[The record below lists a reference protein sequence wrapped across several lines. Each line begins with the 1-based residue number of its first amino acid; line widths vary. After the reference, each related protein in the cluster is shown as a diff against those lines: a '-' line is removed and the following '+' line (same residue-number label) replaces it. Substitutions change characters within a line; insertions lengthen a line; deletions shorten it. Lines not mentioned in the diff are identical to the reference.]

1 MKKTIITL
9 CLTLC
14 AIIAFSQNG
23 KVKTSAKSEFFV
35 IEGLITD
42 IPKRVMAVLFK
53 HEAGETNSW
62 IVDTVRIRKGKFR
75 FKVKPDGR
83 DGEYCIGI
91 RYKGIYEQSF
101 RNIFATPGTITK
113 VTGSG
118 LQVAQWDVENDNPYQ
133 KEDNAYNKLFK
144 EIIREEFEFDKV
156 KQAYA
161 DSLRLLSDKNSIMK
175 LRERYATK
183 EKEYIKRDSL
193 NIVMFLEFL
202 EQNKYNPPY
211 VQRLHIVSRK
221 IFQYDFHNLRDRART
236 LLYKIP
242 AIEANKKLIA
252 SSLEL
257 LYPKYDKIK
266 PGNVMPD
273 IPFYDCDN
281 KEHHFSE
288 FYGNGKY
295 KIVEIHGR
303 HSGNFKEWRAKEWLD
318 YLHENYSDKI
328 DILFFNTDSYK
339 NWKKSC
345 GNKKANKD
353 CDPWIEW
360 SEHNNGVDL
369 KEIFR
374 VYHPLAFFSPD
385 GKFLGIRQFFSLKD
399 GIEEYLPFV
408 DITKVK

>member
-9 CLTLC
+9 CLMLC
-14 AIIAFSQNG
+14 AIIAFSQNE
-23 KVKTSAKSEFFV
+23 KVKSVAKSEFFV
-35 IEGLITD
+35 IEGNIAD
-42 IPKRVMAVLFK
+42 IPKRVMVVLFK
-53 HEAGETNSW
+53 HEAGGLNSW

-83 DGEYCIGI
+83 EGEYGIGI
-91 RYKGIYEQSF
+91 RYKGIYDQSL

-113 VTGSG
+113 ITGSG

-133 KEDNAYNKLFK
+133 KEDNAYNRLFK
-144 EIIREEFEFDKV
+144 EIIHEEFEFDKV
-156 KQAYA
+156 KQVYA
-161 DSLRLLSDKNSIMK
+161 DSLRQLSDKNSIIK
-175 LRERYATK
+175 LGEWYATK

-211 VQRLHIVSRK
+211 VQRLYSVSK
-221 IFQYDFHNLRDRART
+221 VIFQYDFHNLRDRARK

-242 AIEANKKLIA
+242 AIEAKKQLIA
-252 SSLEL
+252 SALQL
-257 LYPKYDKIK
+257 LYPKYDEIK
-266 PGNVMPD
+266 PGEPMPD
-273 IPFYDCDN
+273 IPFFDCDD

-288 FYGNGKY
+288 LYCNGKY

-303 HSGNFKEWRAKEWLD
+303 HSGDFKGWRAKEWLD
-318 YLHENYSDKI
+318 YLHENYSDRI
-328 DILFFNTDSYK
+328 DILFFNTDSHK
-339 NWKKSC
+339 DWMKSA
-345 GNKKANKD
+345 GNKKVNKD

-360 SEHNNGVDL
+360 SDHNNGVDL

-374 VYHPLAFFSPD
+374 DNHPFAIFSPD
-385 GKFLGIRQFFSLKD
+385 GRFLGMRQFFSLKD
-399 GIEEYLPFV
+399 GIQEYLPFV